1 MLEAYNKIWDK
12 VNNLMKKGFD
22 SEPVGN
28 EKYLKNKI
36 KLFAAKI
43 NTNFPYSRILTK
55 GSYCVCLMVILKDSF

>member
-1 MLEAYNKIWDK
+1 
-12 VNNLMKKGFD
+12 MKKGFD

-36 KLFAAKI
+36 KLFAGKI

-55 GSYCVCLMVILKDSF
+55 GSHCVCLMVIFKDSF